1 MMVIDLTGIENKN
14 EYFTNHYFAVSF
26 AEDEASLAA
35 LTRWEK
41 ESGAGS
47 GIRTPWSHLREDGI
61 AFYTAHEKYQ
71 RSGFHMQ
78 SLIQIRDMADRYL
91 VSLGYGAGDPQH
103 IPMGEAEE
111 APVYLEI
118 TMENG
123 APWLWVLLAGD
134 NEDTDLLSA
143 HVIDAAKIRE
153 EVPGAGTLGV
163 LSETIAEDVV
173 NSMFFGADMEH
184 PRFVLLIG
192 MNQMVLLDRN
202 KWGEKKYFNFDLE
215 TIMARRE
222 PTTLKA
228 IALLLHK
235 DVLAPE
241 EGKPLLD
248 TLDAE
253 SYRKANAVSD
263 DLKYAL
269 RESIELL
276 GNEVLH
282 YYRTHDTKVDPET
295 IEADDLSL
303 QCVRYMYRMLFMLF
317 IEARP
322 ELGYAPTD
330 VNVYMSTYSL
340 ENLRDIADH
349 VRLDIDNVED
359 SYYIDDTLSLLF
371 DMVYEGYPR
380 SEDALKTYMQQE
392 SHHDIFVIHPLK
404 AHIFDREKTK
414 LVRDAHLRDTVM
426 LRIIDLMSLTRDTGS
441 SKNRRGR
448 ISYANLGINQ
458 LGSVYEALLSY
469 RGFIA
474 KEKLYEVKK
483 AGDTFNELD
492 VGYFIPER
500 EVAQYTEDERV
511 RYDKGDRKGQL
522 RTYEKGTFIYRLAG
536 RERESSA
543 SYYTPEVL
551 TRCLVKY
558 ALQELLKGK
567 SAKEILAITVCEPAM
582 GSAAFLNEAIN
593 QLSEAYLEK
602 SEEEEKVIISYKD
615 RAKELQKVKMY
626 IADNNVYGIDLNP
639 TAVEL
644 AEVSLWLNTIYAGGY
659 VPWFRTQLIHG
670 NSLIGA
676 RRECY
681 DVSLL
686 QAKGKEVK
694 WFETVPRHIPFQER
708 RKVTKEI
715 YHFLL
720 GDPGMSSYGDKVIK
734 AMAPEAIQKI
744 KKWNKDFT
752 RPYDGE
758 DLTNLLQLSRIID
771 DLFEKQ
777 VQLKETIEKETA
789 DHIAIFPERSDQ
801 VQTKTSIR
809 EKDAIYEK
817 YYKSEN
823 QENAGPYARLK
834 FAMDYWCAL
843 WFWPIDKADE
853 LPDRKTFLQ
862 DMFLILEG
870 VIKTDRGENMLADGY
885 RAPISLFEGTDAG
898 YIYNPSLF
906 DETEKEDLAD
916 RIHDILPKGQGE
928 VDLNQLCILFPRLAL
943 ARDISAKEHFMHWEL
958 EFADVFKERGGFD
971 LILGNPPWIKVQWTE
986 QNVLSDAN
994 PLFAIKKFTAM
1005 QITKKREEALG
1016 NPVTRQNY
1024 FADYESTAGTQNF
1037 LSAMENY
1044 AILKGQQTNLYKC
1057 FLPQAWTFAAKKGVE
1072 AFIHPEGVYDDPKG
1086 GALRKTLFPRLRKHF
1101 MFANERKL
1109 FSEVHHHTQ
1118 FSLNVYGGP
1127 LRSLSFDT
1135 ISNLYDPMTIRECY
1149 EGKRNGPV
1157 PGMKNEKGAWNTKG
1171 HPQRIVHVTEKEMQ
1185 TIADIFS
1192 PDKDARRTPL
1202 PAIHASPLL
1211 EVLELF
1217 GKQPKRIGD
1226 MGDRVFFSAIWHE
1239 TNSQKDGTIQAK
1251 SDFPASITD
1260 CIYTG
1265 PNMGL
1270 SSCYVRSARKNS
1282 KNNSDYDRLDL
1293 TCLPADFLPRTK
1305 YQRACSEA
1313 EYTRRAPSTPWEENV
1328 LHTYRIIHRGM
1339 VGSASERTL
1348 ICAIAPK
1355 GLAHIHG
1362 ILSLTGQNPMDMT
1375 CFAGC
1380 ESSVPYDFF
1389 LKVTGKVNVN
1399 ASVLDFFPVCRGK
1412 DHLPIVCRA
1421 LLLNC
1426 LTTYYSELWQDC
1438 WREAYASDRWAKS
1451 DPRLSDD
1458 HFKRLTS
1465 QWTWDSPLRS
1475 DYARREALVELDV
1488 LTAMALGM
1496 TLDQL
1501 KTIYR
1506 IQFSVLQSYEKDT
1519 WYDARGRI
1527 VHTNNRSMTGI
1538 GFSGKEWEMMK
1549 DAPAGEVFTRTIWD
1563 DTMPGGPVERMI
1575 EYEAPFDRCDRE
1587 QDYET
1592 AWAYF
1597 AKKLSEK

>member
-1 MMVIDLTGIENKN
+1 MVIDLTGIENKN

-47 GIRTPWSHLREDGI
+47 GIRTPWAHLREDGI

-91 VSLGYGAGDPQH
+91 VSLGYGVGNPQH

-143 HVIDAAKIRE
+143 HVIDASKIRE

-163 LSETIAEDVV
+163 LSETTAEDVV
-173 NSMFFGADMEH
+173 NSMFFGAEMEH

-222 PTTLKA
+222 LTTLKA

-235 DVLAPE
+235 DALAPE

-380 SEDALKTYMQQE
+380 SEDALKACMQQE

-483 AGDTFNELD
+483 SGDTFNELD
-492 VGYFIPER
+492 VGYFIPES

-551 TRCLVKY
+551 THCLVKY

-567 SAKEILAITVCEPAM
+567 SAKEILAITICEPAM

-602 SEEEEKVIISYKD
+602 SQEEEKVIISYKD

-744 KKWNKDFT
+744 KKWNKDFS

-777 VQLKETIEKETA
+777 VQLKETIEKETS
-789 DHIAIFPERSDQ
+789 DHIDIFPERSDQ
-801 VQTKTSIR
+801 IRTKTSIR
-809 EKDAIYEK
+809 EKDAIFEK

-862 DMFLILEG
+862 DMFLILDG
-870 VIKTDRGENMLADGY
+870 VIKTDSGENMLADGY

-906 DETEKEDLAD
+906 EETEKEDLAD
-916 RIHDILPKGQGE
+916 RIRDILPKGQGE

-943 ARDISAKEHFMHWEL
+943 ARDIAAKEHFMHWEL

-994 PLFAIKKFTAM
+994 PLFAIKKKEFTPV
-1005 QITKKREEALG
+1005 QIAEKRDETLEKNL
-1016 NPVTRQNY
+1016 VLRQDY
-1024 FADYESTAGTQNF
+1024 FSAYESTAGTKTF
-1037 LSAMENY
+1037 LSATENY
-1044 AILKGQQTNLYKC
+1044 GILKGQKTNLFKC

-1072 AFIHPEGVYDDPKG
+1072 AFVHPEGVYDDSSG
-1086 GALRKTLFPRLRKHF
+1086 DALREILFPRLRKHF
-1101 MFANERKL
+1101 QFVNEKRL
-1109 FSEVHHHTQ
+1109 FSEVDHHTK
-1118 FSLNVYGGP
+1118 FSLNVYGAP
-1127 LRSLSFDT
+1127 IRSISFDT
-1135 ISNLYDPMTIRECY
+1135 ISNLFDTATIDECY
-1149 EGKRNGPV
+1149 KGSHKTPV
-1157 PGMKNEKGAWNTKG
+1157 PELKDEEGNWNTKG
-1171 HPQRIVHVTEKEMQ
+1171 HPQRIVHVTGKEMH

-1217 GKQPKRIGD
+1217 GKQPKKIGNLENQ
-1226 MGDRVFFSAIWHE
+1226 VFFSDIWNE

-1251 SDFPASITD
+1251 SGFPASIMN

-1270 SSCYVRSARKNS
+1270 ANCYVHSTRKNS
-1282 KNNSDYDRLDL
+1282 QSNSDYDRLDL

-1313 EYTRRAPSTPWEENV
+1313 EYARRAPSTPWKENV
-1328 LHTYRIIHRGM
+1328 LDTYRIVHRKM
-1339 VGSASERTL
+1339 VNSALERTL
-1348 ICAIAPK
+1348 I
-1355 GLAHIHG
+1355 
-1362 ILSLTGQNPMDMT
+1362 
-1375 CFAGC
+1375 
-1380 ESSVPYDFF
+1380 
-1389 LKVTGKVNVN
+1389 
-1399 ASVLDFFPVCRGK
+1399 
-1412 DHLPIVCRA
+1412 
-1421 LLLNC
+1421 
-1426 LTTYYSELWQDC
+1426 
-1438 WREAYASDRWAKS
+1438 
-1451 DPRLSDD
+1451 
-1458 HFKRLTS
+1458 
-1465 QWTWDSPLRS
+1465 
-1475 DYARREALVELDV
+1475 
-1488 LTAMALGM
+1488 
-1496 TLDQL
+1496 
-1501 KTIYR
+1501 
-1506 IQFSVLQSYEKDT
+1506 
-1519 WYDARGRI
+1519 
-1527 VHTNNRSMTGI
+1527 
-1538 GFSGKEWEMMK
+1538 
-1549 DAPAGEVFTRTIWD
+1549 
-1563 DTMPGGPVERMI
+1563 
-1575 EYEAPFDRCDRE
+1575 
-1587 QDYET
+1587 
-1592 AWAYF
+1592 
-1597 AKKLSEK
+1597 

>member
-1 MMVIDLTGIENKN
+1 MAIDLTGIENKN

-26 AEDEASLAA
+26 AEDEASAAA

-41 ESGAGS
+41 VSSTGS

-91 VSLGYGAGDPQH
+91 RSLGYSAGNPQH

-118 TMENG
+118 TRENG

-134 NEDTDLLSA
+134 SEDVDLLSS
-143 HVIDAAKIRE
+143 HIVDAADIRE
-153 EVPGAGTLGV
+153 EAPGAGTLGV
-163 LSETIAEDVV
+163 LSETVAEDMV
-173 NSMFFGADMEH
+173 NTIFFGAETEH

-192 MNQMVLLDRN
+192 MHQMVLLDRN

-228 IALLLHK
+228 MALLLHK
-235 DVLAPE
+235 DVLCPG

-330 VNVYMSTYSL
+330 VDVYLSTYSL

-349 VRLDIDNVED
+349 VRLDIDHVED

-380 SEDALKTYMQQE
+380 SEDALKAYMQQE
-392 SHHDIFVIHPLK
+392 SHHDMFVIHPLK

-492 VGYFIPER
+492 VGYFIPES
-500 EVAQYTEDERV
+500 EVAQYAEDERV
-511 RYDKGDRKGQL
+511 RYDKGERKGQL

-567 SAKEILAITVCEPAM
+567 SAKEILSITVCEPAM

-602 SEEEEKVIISYKD
+602 SQEEEKVIISYKV

-694 WFETVPRHIPFQER
+694 WYETVPRHIPFQER

-744 KKWNKDFT
+744 KKWNKAFT
-752 RPYDGE
+752 CPYDGE
-758 DLTNLLQLSRIID
+758 DITNLLQLSRIID

-885 RAPISLFEGTDAG
+885 RAPTSLFEGTDAG

-906 DETEKEDLAD
+906 EETEKEDLAD
-916 RIHDILPKGQGE
+916 RIRDILPKGQGE

-943 ARDISAKEHFMHWEL
+943 ARDIAAKEHFMHWEL

-971 LILGNPPWIKVQWTE
+971 LILGNPPWIKVKWE
-986 QNVLSDAN
+986 DQNVILDSN
-994 PLFAIKKFTAM
+994 PFFIIKKFTKP
-1005 QITKKREEALG
+1005 QILKERSKALE
-1016 NPVTRQNY
+1016 NPETRKNY
-1024 FADYESTAGTQNF
+1024 FSDYESTTGTLNF
-1037 LSAMENY
+1037 LSATENY
-1044 AILKGQQTNLYKC
+1044 PLLKGQQTNLYKC
-1057 FLPQAWTFAAKKGVE
+1057 FLPQAWTFASNKGVE
-1072 AFIHPEGVYDDPKG
+1072 AFVHPESIYNDPRG
-1086 GALRKTLFPRLRKHF
+1086 GALRETLFPRLRKHF

-1109 FSEVHHHTQ
+1109 FPEVDHHTQ

-1127 LRSLSFDT
+1127 LRSISFDT
-1135 ISNLYDPMTIRECY
+1135 ISNLYDPVTIEECY
-1149 EGKRNGPV
+1149 TGSRKALLPAIKDE
-1157 PGMKNEKGAWNTKG
+1157 NEQWNIKG
-1171 HPQRIVHVTEKEMQ
+1171 HP
-1185 TIADIFS
+1185 S
-1192 PDKDARRTPL
+1192 
-1202 PAIHASPLL
+1202 
-1211 EVLELF
+1211 
-1217 GKQPKRIGD
+1217 
-1226 MGDRVFFSAIWHE
+1226 
-1239 TNSQKDGTIQAK
+1239 
-1251 SDFPASITD
+1251 
-1260 CIYTG
+1260 
-1265 PNMGL
+1265 
-1270 SSCYVRSARKNS
+1270 
-1282 KNNSDYDRLDL
+1282 
-1293 TCLPADFLPRTK
+1293 
-1305 YQRACSEA
+1305 
-1313 EYTRRAPSTPWEENV
+1313 
-1328 LHTYRIIHRGM
+1328 RIIHVTQNELHIFAKVFDNSLVWKRARLPVLHLQNFLDVLRCFYAMPNTLNDFEKDTFSTCMWEETGSQKKHIIKSQVQFPKNCSQLVLSGSHIGLANPLFKTSRRKCTANSDFDNVDLTGVGKLYLPRCKYTVDSQTNYLAQVPHNQWGEKYSDDYRLVMRKMLNKGGERVLISTIIPPQVGHIDSIFGM
-1339 VGSASERTL
+1339 EFRNSHNLIDVATTFATVPFDFFVRTL
-1348 ICAIAPK
+1348 
-1355 GLAHIHG
+1355 
-1362 ILSLTGQNPMDMT
+1362 
-1375 CFAGC
+1375 
-1380 ESSVPYDFF
+1380 
-1389 LKVTGKVNVN
+1389 
-1399 ASVLDFFPVCRGK
+1399 GK
-1412 DHLPIVCRA
+1412 DNLRYDLASKLPVLHCTISSKCRY
-1421 LLLNC
+1421 LLLSC
-1426 LTTYYSELWQDC
+1426 LNEYFAPIWSFAWDKNMNDEK
-1438 WREAYASDRWAKS
+1438 WAKS
-1451 DPRLSDD
+1451 DPRLSND
-1458 HFKRLTS
+1458 HFKRLS
-1465 QWTWDSPLRS
+1465 AQWTWDTPLRS

-1496 TLDQL
+1496 TVDQL

-1506 IQFSVLQSYEKDT
+1506 IQFAVLQSYEKDT

-1549 DAPAGEVFTRTIWD
+1549 DAPAGEVFTRTILD
-1563 DTMPGGPVERMI
+1563 DTMPGGPVERTI

-1592 AWAYF
+1592 VWAYF
-1597 AKKLSEK
+1597 AKKMSEK

>member
-1 MMVIDLTGIENKN
+1 MVIDLTGIENKN

-47 GIRTPWSHLREDGI
+47 GIRTPWAHLREDGI

-91 VSLGYGAGDPQH
+91 VSLGYGVGNPQH

-143 HVIDAAKIRE
+143 HVIDASKIRE

-163 LSETIAEDVV
+163 LSETTAEDVV
-173 NSMFFGADMEH
+173 NSMFFGAEMEH

-235 DVLAPE
+235 DALAPE

-380 SEDALKTYMQQE
+380 SEDALKACMQQE

-483 AGDTFNELD
+483 SGDTFNELD
-492 VGYFIPER
+492 VGYFIPES

-551 TRCLVKY
+551 THCLVKY

-567 SAKEILAITVCEPAM
+567 SAKEILAITICEPAM

-602 SEEEEKVIISYKD
+602 SQEEEKVIISYKD

-744 KKWNKDFT
+744 KKWNKDFS

-777 VQLKETIEKETA
+777 VQLKETIEKETS
-789 DHIAIFPERSDQ
+789 DHIDIFPERSDQ
-801 VQTKTSIR
+801 IRTKTSIR
-809 EKDAIYEK
+809 EKDAIFEK

-862 DMFLILEG
+862 DMFLILDG
-870 VIKTDRGENMLADGY
+870 VIKTDSGENMLADGY

-906 DETEKEDLAD
+906 EETEKEDLAD
-916 RIHDILPKGQGE
+916 RIRDILPKGQGE

-943 ARDISAKEHFMHWEL
+943 ARDIAAKEHFMHWEL

-994 PLFAIKKFTAM
+994 PLFAIKKKEFTPV
-1005 QITKKREEALG
+1005 QIAEKRDETLEKNL
-1016 NPVTRQNY
+1016 VLRQDY
-1024 FADYESTAGTQNF
+1024 FSAYESTAGTKTF
-1037 LSAMENY
+1037 LSATENY
-1044 AILKGQQTNLYKC
+1044 GILKGQKTNLFKC

-1072 AFIHPEGVYDDPKG
+1072 AFVHPEGVYDDSSG
-1086 GALRKTLFPRLRKHF
+1086 DALREILFPRLRKHF
-1101 MFANERKL
+1101 QFVNEKRL
-1109 FSEVHHHTQ
+1109 FSEVDHHTK
-1118 FSLNVYGGP
+1118 FSLNVYGAP
-1127 LRSLSFDT
+1127 IRSISFDT
-1135 ISNLYDPMTIRECY
+1135 ISNLFDTATIDECY
-1149 EGKRNGPV
+1149 KGSHKTPV
-1157 PGMKNEKGAWNTKG
+1157 PELKDEEGNWNTKG
-1171 HPQRIVHVTEKEMQ
+1171 HPQRIVHVTGKEMH

-1217 GKQPKRIGD
+1217 GKQPKKIGNLENQ
-1226 MGDRVFFSAIWHE
+1226 VFFSDIWNE

-1251 SDFPASITD
+1251 SGFPASIMN

-1270 SSCYVRSARKNS
+1270 ANCYVHSTRKNS
-1282 KNNSDYDRLDL
+1282 QSNSDYDRLDL

-1313 EYTRRAPSTPWEENV
+1313 EYARRAPSTPWKENV
-1328 LHTYRIIHRGM
+1328 LDTYRIVHRKM
-1339 VGSASERTL
+1339 VNSALERTL
-1348 ICAIAPK
+1348 I
-1355 GLAHIHG
+1355 
-1362 ILSLTGQNPMDMT
+1362 
-1375 CFAGC
+1375 
-1380 ESSVPYDFF
+1380 
-1389 LKVTGKVNVN
+1389 
-1399 ASVLDFFPVCRGK
+1399 
-1412 DHLPIVCRA
+1412 
-1421 LLLNC
+1421 
-1426 LTTYYSELWQDC
+1426 
-1438 WREAYASDRWAKS
+1438 
-1451 DPRLSDD
+1451 
-1458 HFKRLTS
+1458 
-1465 QWTWDSPLRS
+1465 
-1475 DYARREALVELDV
+1475 
-1488 LTAMALGM
+1488 
-1496 TLDQL
+1496 
-1501 KTIYR
+1501 
-1506 IQFSVLQSYEKDT
+1506 
-1519 WYDARGRI
+1519 
-1527 VHTNNRSMTGI
+1527 
-1538 GFSGKEWEMMK
+1538 
-1549 DAPAGEVFTRTIWD
+1549 
-1563 DTMPGGPVERMI
+1563 
-1575 EYEAPFDRCDRE
+1575 
-1587 QDYET
+1587 
-1592 AWAYF
+1592 
-1597 AKKLSEK
+1597 